1 MRVVCSI
8 AALLCLTL
16 VAGCGS
22 QSTRPGE
29 IAEGSPYPTSGSAR
43 VTGDFAGYPGVEPF
57 IRRMQQQGF
66 APNQVAAVLSGA
78 KREQWIIDAMDRQA
92 PRPSTGPTGAW
103 IRYRAKFL
111 TPDNIANGVRFW
123 QQNEAALNRASA
135 RYGVPPEYIVA
146 IIGVETRYGGYVGK
160 TRIVDALATLSF
172 AYPRRADYF
181 SGELASFLVMTKEE
195 GIDPFGP
202 RGSYAGAM
210 GLGQFMPSS
219 FRDYAVDFDGDGD
232 RDLWNPT
239 DAIGSVANYFKSH
252 GWQAGVPVAVRA
264 NVQSPSGARAMKS
277 GFATRYSL
285 SELAGRG
292 ITPAGSLGGASQVSL
307 LEFDVGTGYAY
318 WLGAQNFYTITRYN
332 HSSYYAMA
340 VHQLARAIAERKGG
354 QSGARV
360 SDLVREPDLGR
371 SG

>member
-1 MRVVCSI
+1 MRFVCSI
-8 AALLCLTL
+8 AALLVLAL
-16 VAGCGS
+16 LAGCGS

-29 IAEGSPYPTSGSAR
+29 IPEGSPYPTSGSAT

-66 APNQVAAVLSGA
+66 SPNQVAAVISGA
-78 KREQWIIDAMDRQA
+78 KREQWILDAMDRQA

-103 IRYRAKFL
+103 TRYRAKFL
-111 TPDNIANGVRFW
+111 TPENIANGVRFW
-123 QQNEAALNRASA
+123 QQNAAALKQASA

-146 IIGVETRYGGYVGK
+146 IIGIETRYGGYVGK
-160 TRIVDALATLSF
+160 TRIVDALATLAF

-181 SGELASFLVMTKEE
+181 SDELASFLVMTKEE
-195 GIDPFGP
+195 GVDPFTP

-219 FRDYAVDFDGDGD
+219 FRDYAVDFDGD
-232 RDLWNPT
+232 RHRNLWNPA

-264 NVQSPSGARAMKS
+264 NVQSPSAARAMKT
-277 GFATRYSL
+277 GFDTRYSL
-285 SELAGRG
+285 NELASRG
-292 ITPAGSLGGASQVSL
+292 IVPAGSLGGASKVSL

-318 WLGAQNFYTITRYN
+318 WLGSQNFYTITRYN

-340 VHQLARAIAERKGG
+340 VHQLARAVAERKGEL
-354 QSGARV
+354 SVARV
-360 SDLVREPDLGR
+360 SDLVREPDSGR

>member
-8 AALLCLTL
+8 AALLFLTL

-22 QSTRPGE
+22 QSTRTGE
-29 IAEGSPYPTSGSAR
+29 IADSSPYPSSGSAR

-57 IRRMQQQGF
+57 SRRMQQQGF
-66 APNQVAAVLSGA
+66 PPNQVAAVLSGA

-103 IRYRAKFL
+103 LRYRAKFL

-160 TRIVDALATLSF
+160 TRIVDALATLAF

-181 SGELASFLVMTKEE
+181 SDELASFLVMTKEE

-219 FRDYAVDFDGDGD
+219 FRDYAVDFDGD
-232 RDLWNPT
+232 RHRNLWHPA

-252 GWQAGVPVAVRA
+252 GWQAGVPVVVRA

-285 SELAGRG
+285 SDLAGRG
-292 ITPAGSLGGASQVSL
+292 ITPASSLGGVSQVSL

-318 WLGAQNFYTITRYN
+318 WLGTQNFYTITRYN

-340 VHQLARAIAERKGG
+340 VYQLGRAIAERKG
-354 QSGARV
+354 S
-360 SDLVREPDLGR
+360 
-371 SG
+371 